1 MSFGEYLPKSDHR
14 DGNYCQFSQYLM
26 ASMLSLFSGNK
37 KIYVK
42 QNKKSKKTMKENHA
56 RKKNVIISPLIA
68 ENYSSFNGAR

>member
-56 RKKNVIISPLIA
+56 RKKM
-68 ENYSSFNGAR
+68 